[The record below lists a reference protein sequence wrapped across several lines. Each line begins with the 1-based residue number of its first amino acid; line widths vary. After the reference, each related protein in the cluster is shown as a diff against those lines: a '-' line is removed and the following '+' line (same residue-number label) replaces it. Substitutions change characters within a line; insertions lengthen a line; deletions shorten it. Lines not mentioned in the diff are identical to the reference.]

1 MCTFVFHFSSNYSE
15 CWLGWG
21 PPNGLEENGSMPSGS
36 PFVNQEDSQ
45 ARDEPPEQDKQVRS
59 RALKFTG
66 GTLHQIPV
74 WLT

>member
-36 PFVNQEDSQ
+36 PFVNQ
-45 ARDEPPEQDKQVRS
+45 RR
-59 RALKFTG
+59 LTG
-66 GTLHQIPV
+66 SG
-74 WLT
+74 